1 MSRRFITPLDRYVA
15 AEFTRIFTVTT
26 LGFPVLVFVIDLV
39 DNLRKYTERKLAL
52 KAVALSY
59 LYWIPD
65 TLFMVLPAAVLFAT
79 VFSIG
84 TFTRYSEITAAKASG
99 ISFYRFIAPILVM
112 ATVAMGIDLVFAEI
126 APPANAQRLKLL
138 AGKGQDRDNNRY
150 NFAFASETGRVYRIY
165 TLDVKQRFV
174 ENMEIEERGSAQQPG
189 LLVAAKSAT
198 WSTARGWVLKSGIV
212 RFVPNDSTDRAVAFD
227 SLVDRQFTEK
237 PQELQ
242 ATERQPTEMN
252 FADLSRFIT
261 ALERSGADVNLLRV
275 ERMLKLAIPVTCLII
290 ALFGAPLATSS
301 QRGGAAYGIAVSL
314 ATTILFLVLIQLT
327 KAIGGKGLMPPDIAA
342 WVPNLACGWRSDAP
356 RAFSARSA
364 SAPTSHGTSC
374 AGCAIRAP
382 GSRKRSDK
390 CARSAWS
397 RCPSR
402 SSSPPSWAA

>member
-1 MSRRFITPLDRYVA
+1 MSRRLITPLDRYVA
-15 AEFTRIFTVTT
+15 AEFARIFTVTT

-39 DNLRKYTERKLAL
+39 DNLRKYTERQLTL

-84 TFTRYSEITAAKASG
+84 TFTRYSEISAAKASG
-99 ISFYRFIAPILVM
+99 ISFYRFIAPILFM
-112 ATVAMGIDLVFAEI
+112 ATIAMGIDLVFAEL
-126 APPANAQRLKLL
+126 APPANAERLKLL

-165 TLDVKQRFV
+165 TLDVKQRLLENV
-174 ENMEIEERGSAQQPG
+174 ELEERGSVKQPG
-189 LLVAAKSAT
+189 LLVAARTAA
-198 WSTARGWVLKSGIV
+198 WSRPRGWVLKSGLMHV
-212 RFVPNDSTDRAVAFD
+212 VLSDSTDRAVAFD
-227 SLVDRQFTEK
+227 SLVDRHLTET
-237 PQELQ
+237 PQDLQ
-242 ATERQPTEMN
+242 ATERQPSEMN
-252 FADLSRFIT
+252 FTDLTRFIT
-261 ALERSGADVNLLRV
+261 ALERSGGDVNLLRV

-342 WVPNLACGWRSDAP
+342 WVPNIACGLFALVLL
-356 RAFSARSA
+356 ARVR
-364 SAPTSHGTSC
+364 T
-374 AGCAIRAP
+374 
-382 GSRKRSDK
+382 
-390 CARSAWS
+390 
-397 RCPSR
+397 
-402 SSSPPSWAA
+402 

>member
-1 MSRRFITPLDRYVA
+1 
-15 AEFTRIFTVTT
+15 
-26 LGFPVLVFVIDLV
+26 
-39 DNLRKYTERKLAL
+39 
-52 KAVALSY
+52 
-59 LYWIPD
+59 
-65 TLFMVLPAAVLFAT
+65 MVLPAAVLFAT

-342 WVPNLACGWRSDAP
+342 WVPNLACGLFALVLL
-356 RAFSARSA
+356 ARVR
-364 SAPTSHGTSC
+364 T
-374 AGCAIRAP
+374 
-382 GSRKRSDK
+382 
-390 CARSAWS
+390 
-397 RCPSR
+397 
-402 SSSPPSWAA
+402 

>member
-1 MSRRFITPLDRYVA
+1 MSRRLITPLDRYVA
-15 AEFTRIFTVTT
+15 AEFARIFTVTT

-39 DNLRKYTERKLAL
+39 DNLRKYTERQLTL

-84 TFTRYSEITAAKASG
+84 TFTRYSEISAAKASG
-99 ISFYRFIAPILVM
+99 ISFYRFIAPILFM
-112 ATVAMGIDLVFAEI
+112 ATIAMGIDLVFAEL
-126 APPANAQRLKLL
+126 APPANAERLKLL

-165 TLDVKQRFV
+165 TLDVKQRLLENV
-174 ENMEIEERGSAQQPG
+174 ELEERGSVKQPG
-189 LLVAAKSAT
+189 LLVAARTAA
-198 WSTARGWVLKSGIV
+198 WSGPRGWVLKSGLMHV
-212 RFVPNDSTDRAVAFD
+212 VLSDSTDRAVAFD
-227 SLVDRQFTEK
+227 SLVDRQFTES
-237 PQELQ
+237 PQDLQ
-242 ATERQPTEMN
+242 ATERQPSEMN
-252 FADLSRFIT
+252 FADLTRFIT

-342 WVPNLACGWRSDAP
+342 WVPNMACGLFALVLL
-356 RAFSARSA
+356 ARVR
-364 SAPTSHGTSC
+364 T
-374 AGCAIRAP
+374 
-382 GSRKRSDK
+382 
-390 CARSAWS
+390 
-397 RCPSR
+397 
-402 SSSPPSWAA
+402 

>member
-1 MSRRFITPLDRYVA
+1 MSRRLITPLDRYVA
-15 AEFTRIFTVTT
+15 AEFARIFTVTT

-39 DNLRKYTERKLAL
+39 DNLRKYTERQLTL

-84 TFTRYSEITAAKASG
+84 TFTRYSEISAAKASG
-99 ISFYRFIAPILVM
+99 ISFYRFIAPILFM
-112 ATVAMGIDLVFAEI
+112 ATIAVGIDLVFAEL
-126 APPANAQRLKLL
+126 APPANAERLKLL

-165 TLDVKQRFV
+165 TLDVKQRLLENV
-174 ENMEIEERGSAQQPG
+174 ELEERGSVKQPG
-189 LLVAAKSAT
+189 LLVAARTAA
-198 WSTARGWVLKSGIV
+198 WSGPRGWVLKSGLMHV
-212 RFVPNDSTDRAVAFD
+212 VLSDSTDRAVAFD
-227 SLVDRQFTEK
+227 SLVDRQFTES
-237 PQELQ
+237 PQDLQ
-242 ATERQPTEMN
+242 ATERQPSEMN
-252 FADLSRFIT
+252 FADLTRFIT

-342 WVPNLACGWRSDAP
+342 WVPNMACGLFALVLL
-356 RAFSARSA
+356 ARVR
-364 SAPTSHGTSC
+364 T
-374 AGCAIRAP
+374 
-382 GSRKRSDK
+382 
-390 CARSAWS
+390 
-397 RCPSR
+397 
-402 SSSPPSWAA
+402 

>member
-1 MSRRFITPLDRYVA
+1 VSRRLITPLDRYVA
-15 AEFTRIFTVTT
+15 AEFARIFTVTT

-39 DNLRKYTERKLAL
+39 DNLRKYTERQLTL

-84 TFTRYSEITAAKASG
+84 TFTRYSEISAAKASG
-99 ISFYRFIAPILVM
+99 ISFYRFIAPILFM
-112 ATVAMGIDLVFAEI
+112 ATIAMGIDLVFAEL
-126 APPANAQRLKLL
+126 APPANAERLKLL

-165 TLDVKQRFV
+165 TLDVKQRLLENV
-174 ENMEIEERGSAQQPG
+174 ELEERGSVKQPG
-189 LLVAAKSAT
+189 LLVAARTAA
-198 WSTARGWVLKSGIV
+198 WSGPRGWVLKSGLMHV
-212 RFVPNDSTDRAVAFD
+212 VLSDSTDRAVAFD
-227 SLVDRQFTEK
+227 SLVDRHFTES
-237 PQELQ
+237 PQDLQ
-242 ATERQPTEMN
+242 ATERQPSEMN
-252 FADLSRFIT
+252 FADLTRFIT

-342 WVPNLACGWRSDAP
+342 WVPNMACGLFALVLL
-356 RAFSARSA
+356 ARVR
-364 SAPTSHGTSC
+364 T
-374 AGCAIRAP
+374 
-382 GSRKRSDK
+382 
-390 CARSAWS
+390 
-397 RCPSR
+397 
-402 SSSPPSWAA
+402 

>member
-1 MSRRFITPLDRYVA
+1 MALT
-15 AEFTRIFTVTT
+15 
-26 LGFPVLVFVIDLV
+26 
-39 DNLRKYTERKLAL
+39 NLPDIATIIAQGAL
-52 KAVALSY
+52 NP
-59 LYWIPD
+59 WIY
-65 TLFMVLPAAVLFAT
+65 LPAAVLFAT

-342 WVPNLACGWRSDAP
+342 WVPNLACGLFALVLL
-356 RAFSARSA
+356 ARVR
-364 SAPTSHGTSC
+364 T
-374 AGCAIRAP
+374 
-382 GSRKRSDK
+382 
-390 CARSAWS
+390 
-397 RCPSR
+397 
-402 SSSPPSWAA
+402 

>member
-59 LYWIPD
+59 VYWIPD

-99 ISFYRFIAPILVM
+99 ISFYRFIAPILFM
-112 ATVAMGIDLVFAEI
+112 ATVAMGIDLIFAEL

-165 TLDVKQRFV
+165 TLDVTQRFV
-174 ENMEIEERGSAQQPG
+174 ENMEIEERGSVNRPG

-198 WSTARGWVLKSGIV
+198 WYDDRGWVLKSGIV
-212 RFVPNDSTDRAVAFD
+212 HVLPNDSTDRAVAFD
-227 SLVDRQFTEK
+227 SLVDRHFTEK

-242 ATERQPTEMN
+242 ATERQPSEMN

-342 WVPNLACGWRSDAP
+342 WVPNLACGLFALVLL
-356 RAFSARSA
+356 ARVR
-364 SAPTSHGTSC
+364 T
-374 AGCAIRAP
+374 
-382 GSRKRSDK
+382 
-390 CARSAWS
+390 
-397 RCPSR
+397 
-402 SSSPPSWAA
+402 

>member
-1 MSRRFITPLDRYVA
+1 VSRRLITPLDRYVA
-15 AEFTRIFTVTT
+15 AEFARIFTVTT

-39 DNLRKYTERKLAL
+39 DNLRKYTERQLTL

-84 TFTRYSEITAAKASG
+84 TFTRYSEISAAKASG
-99 ISFYRFIAPILVM
+99 ISFYRFIAPILFM
-112 ATVAMGIDLVFAEI
+112 ATIAMGIDLVFAEL
-126 APPANAQRLKLL
+126 APPANAERLKLL

-165 TLDVKQRFV
+165 TLDVKQRLLENV
-174 ENMEIEERGSAQQPG
+174 ELEERGSVKQPG
-189 LLVAAKSAT
+189 LLVAARTAA
-198 WSTARGWVLKSGIV
+198 WSGPRGWVLKSGLMHV
-212 RFVPNDSTDRAVAFD
+212 VLSDSTDRAVAFD
-227 SLVDRQFTEK
+227 SLIDRQFTES
-237 PQELQ
+237 PQDLQ
-242 ATERQPTEMN
+242 ATERQPSEMN
-252 FADLSRFIT
+252 FADLTRFIT

-342 WVPNLACGWRSDAP
+342 WVPNMACGLFALVLL
-356 RAFSARSA
+356 ARVR
-364 SAPTSHGTSC
+364 T
-374 AGCAIRAP
+374 
-382 GSRKRSDK
+382 
-390 CARSAWS
+390 
-397 RCPSR
+397 
-402 SSSPPSWAA
+402 